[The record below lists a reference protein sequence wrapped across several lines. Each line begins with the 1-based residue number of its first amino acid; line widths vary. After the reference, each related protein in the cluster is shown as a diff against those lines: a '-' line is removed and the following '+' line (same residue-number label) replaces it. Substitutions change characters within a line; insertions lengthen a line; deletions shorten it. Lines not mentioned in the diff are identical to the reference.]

1 MTSRPKA
8 PDAGH
13 NLIQQYRIDL
23 AAALR
28 LAVRFGL
35 NEGICNH
42 FSIMIP
48 GHGKGDCR
56 FLVNPYGQHWREVR
70 ASDLVL
76 VNERGEKL
84 EGDGEVETSAFWI
97 HAPIH
102 IAHPAGVC
110 VLHSHAPYATA
121 LTWLEDMTLEMA
133 GQNAIFFHD
142 RIAYDPVY
150 GGLVKAEE
158 EGGRIARAMGEKRVL
173 FMANHGVTVVGPS
186 VAEAFHDLYY
196 LERACQSQILA
207 MSTGRGLR
215 MVSPEIVAE
224 TRRQMAADVHQTDLH
239 FAALKRRLD
248 VEEPDYRD

>member
-1 MTSRPKA
+1 MASRPKA
-8 PDAGH
+8 AGVGH
-13 NLIQQYRIDL
+13 NLMQQHRIDL
-23 AAALR
+23 AAAIR

-48 GHGKGDCR
+48 GHDQGDRR
-56 FLVNPYGQHWREVR
+56 FLVNPYGLHWREIR

-84 EGDGEVETSAFWI
+84 EGHGDVEASAFWI
-97 HAPIH
+97 HSRIH
-102 IAHPAGVC
+102 IAHPAGAC
-110 VLHSHAPYATA
+110 VLHSHMPYATA

-142 RIAYDPVY
+142 RIAYDPAY
-150 GGLVKAEE
+150 GGLVKGAEE
-158 EGGRIARAMGEKRVL
+158 GDRIARAMGEKRVL

-186 VAEAFHDLYY
+186 VAEAFNDLYY
-196 LERACQSQILA
+196 LERACQGQILA
-207 MSTGRGLR
+207 MSTGRRLR
-215 MVSPEIVAE
+215 VVSPEVVAG
-224 TRRQMAADVHQTDLH
+224 TRRQMAADVYQVGLH

-248 VEEPDYRD
+248 VEEPDYRN